1 MGEPPFADS
10 VVLPLTVSVILHY
23 NSLALAALP
32 SDPCSH
38 IILQLPFY
46 LIIIRVL
53 LLDHY

>member
-32 SDPCSH
+32 SDPCLH